1 MSKTTDETAETKN
14 AENASAA
21 PSATETTVQEESK
34 TKKSTKGKAAAA
46 LTGPFVYV
54 GANDTRKQLK
64 RKTAYL
70 QIPEGEDETLFI
82 PLDEYPAWVK
92 KQEANK

>member
-1 MSKTTDETAETKN
+1 MSDEMKSQEDVKAVSTDGKS
-14 AENASAA
+14 ASADA
-21 PSATETTVQEESK
+21 KPEKKGSAAR
-34 TKKSTKGKAAAA
+34 KAAAA